1 MIRVPMYKPGKEAA
15 TRMELRSPDPTCNP
29 YLAFAV
35 MLGAGLEGIENKYE
49 LVDPI
54 EEDIFEMSPE
64 TRAER
69 GIKSL
74 PGSLDEAIV
83 ETERSELVH
92 EALGDHIF
100 NKFIANK
107 KIECD
112 RYRMH
117 VSQFE
122 LENYLSIL

>member
-1 MIRVPMYKPGKEAA
+1 
-15 TRMELRSPDPTCNP
+15 
-29 YLAFAV
+29 
-35 MLGAGLEGIENKYE
+35 
-49 LVDPI
+49 
-54 EEDIFEMSPE
+54 MSPE
-64 TRAER
+64 TRAKK
-69 GIKSL
+69 GINSL

-83 ETERSELVH
+83 ETEKSELVH

-122 LENYLSIL
+122 LKNYLPIL